1 MNGMVKLTSLAGAR
15 LAFSLRAVSVVQ
27 EAIFGDSGP
36 HAFIETLGLSTED
49 LWEVRETYDTVMER
63 MREAELEQLAY
74 FQRLTDESQRARSVE
89 RVVEQS
95 RAMRGTPVKQGK

>member
-1 MNGMVKLTSLAGAR
+1 
-15 LAFSLRAVSVVQ
+15 
-27 EAIFGDSGP
+27 
-36 HAFIETLGLSTED
+36 
-49 LWEVRETYDTVMER
+49 MER

-74 FQRLTDESQRARSVE
+74 FQRLTDESQRARAVE